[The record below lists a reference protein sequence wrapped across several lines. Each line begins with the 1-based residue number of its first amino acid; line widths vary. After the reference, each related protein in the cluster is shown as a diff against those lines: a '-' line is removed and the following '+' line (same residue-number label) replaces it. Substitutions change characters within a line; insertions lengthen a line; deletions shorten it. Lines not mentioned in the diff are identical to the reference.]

1 MKAGD
6 KVAKGLFH
14 KANWDGDREQRHW
27 AGLLLAVAL
36 GAALRLVALDRLPP
50 GLYHDEAFNGLD
62 ALRVLAGDRPI
73 YFPANNGREPLYIYL
88 VAGAVAWL
96 GRTPGAVRLP
106 AALAGTLT
114 IAAAYGLAG
123 ALYNRR
129 VAFFTAMITAT
140 TLWPVALSRQGF
152 RAALLPLLLA
162 LCLWQA
168 ARAWRGQHL
177 RDWALAGGL
186 YGLSF
191 YTYLAARLTPFILLP
206 LGLYLAWVGRLRR
219 LWPGALV
226 AGLTAALVAPPLALY
241 ALNHPDVFFTRAM
254 QVTLFNPAIHGGD
267 LPGALMR
274 QMGRALGMFTLHGA
288 DEVRHN
294 VPGRP
299 VFDPAM
305 SVAFLV
311 GVWLALSRAIG
322 GRGGQNRA
330 KARYWAVPDGGRRTG
345 GREAFVLIWT
355 LGMLAPTIL
364 SEGAPDF
371 LRAAGVMPTVFIL
384 PALGLEATWRLV
396 TPRLGRPLA
405 SALLAALLLLSTGL
419 TLRDYFGPSY
429 AASTA
434 LYDAFDGPAADL
446 VLRINRFLGAGWQ
459 GGLRVKNTLPQSGR
473 QVILDRRLW
482 AFSETVPFLCAVAPG
497 QGSALTVLTDLA
509 SPPPQGGG
517 RAWLVVLVPTEA
529 RRAMAL
535 LPQGVQLRAENGPM
549 VGGLVGVEPFQLYVA
564 YQAQPA
570 EVGASLEPAP
580 TPLARFAQPI
590 ELLRAS
596 VQPEGPQRLRVTLLW
611 AARGPIA
618 TDYTVFVH
626 LLAHGEIVAQDDG
639 FPASG
644 LLPTSWWRPGDQ
656 IEEERVVTLSEGLG
670 PDWSIEVGL
679 YRLDTLERLAVVD
692 ENGQPIADKV
702 QYP

>member
-73 YFPANNGREPLYIYL
+73 YFPADNGREPLYIYL

-106 AALAGTLT
+106 AAIAGTLT

-123 ALYNRR
+123 TLYNRR

-168 ARAWRGQHL
+168 ARACRGQHL

-191 YTYLAARLTPFILLP
+191 YTYLAARLTPFVLL
-206 LGLYLAWVGRLRR
+206 LFGLYLAWVGRLRR
-219 LWPGALV
+219 LWPGTLV
-226 AGLTAALVAPPLALY
+226 AGLTAALVALPLALY

-274 QMGRALGMFTLHGA
+274 QVGRALGMFTLHGA

-299 VFDPAM
+299 VFDLAM
-305 SVAFLV
+305 SAAFLV
-311 GVWLALSRAIG
+311 GVWLALGRAIG
-322 GRGGQNRA
+322 GWGGRNRAGGQHRA
-330 KARYWAVPDGGRRTG
+330 LARYWAVPDGGRRTG

-384 PALGLEATWRLV
+384 PALGLEATWTLV
-396 TPRLGRPLA
+396 TPRLGRPLT

-459 GGLRVKNTLPQSGR
+459 GGLRVEDTPPRSRDSRSFWTGGCGPSQRQSHSCAPW
-473 QVILDRRLW
+473 RRARAPRSRCSLT
-482 AFSETVPFLCAVAPG
+482 SHPPFHKGEGGPGWLC
-497 QGSALTVLTDLA
+497 L
-509 SPPPQGGG
+509 SPPRRVG
-517 RAWLVVLVPTEA
+517 RWRFCPRGCNCG
-529 RRAMAL
+529 RRT
-535 LPQGVQLRAENGPM
+535 GRW
-549 VGGLVGVEPFQLYVA
+549 
-564 YQAQPA
+564 
-570 EVGASLEPAP
+570 
-580 TPLARFAQPI
+580 
-590 ELLRAS
+590 
-596 VQPEGPQRLRVTLLW
+596 W
-611 AARGPIA
+611 AA
-618 TDYTVFVH
+618 
-626 LLAHGEIVAQDDG
+626 
-639 FPASG
+639 
-644 LLPTSWWRPGDQ
+644 W
-656 IEEERVVTLSEGLG
+656 
-670 PDWSIEVGL
+670 
-679 YRLDTLERLAVVD
+679 
-692 ENGQPIADKV
+692 
-702 QYP
+702 

>member
-1 MKAGD
+1 L
-6 KVAKGLFH
+6 KGQD
-14 KANWDGDREQRHW
+14 WT
-27 AGLLLAVAL
+27 GLLLAVAL
-36 GAALRLVALDRLPP
+36 GAALRLAALDRLPP

-62 ALRVLAGDRPI
+62 ALRVLEGDRPI

-88 VAGAVAWL
+88 VAGAIAWL

-106 AALAGTLT
+106 AAIAGTLT
-114 IAAAYGLAG
+114 IAAAYGLAR

-152 RAALLPLLLA
+152 RAALLPLLIA

-168 ARAWRGQHL
+168 ARAWRGQRL

-191 YTYLAARLTPFILLP
+191 YTYLAARLTPLVLL
-206 LGLYLAWVGRLRR
+206 LFGLYLAWAGRLRR

-226 AGLTAALVAPPLALY
+226 AGLTAALVALPLALY
-241 ALNHPDVFFTRAM
+241 ALNHADIFFTRTM
-254 QVTLFNPAIHGGD
+254 QVSLFTPAIHGGD

-274 QMGRALGMFTLHGA
+274 QVGRALGMFTLHGA

-305 SVAFLV
+305 SVAFLL
-311 GVWLALSRAIG
+311 GVWLAFSRAIG
-322 GRGGQNRA
+322 GQDGRFA
-330 KARYWAVPDGGRRTG
+330 PDGGRRTG
-345 GREAFVLIWT
+345 DGEAFALIWV

-384 PALGLEATWRLV
+384 PALGLEAMWTLV

-434 LYDAFDGPAADL
+434 LYDAFDGPATDL

-459 GGLRVKNTLPQSGR
+459 GGLRVENTLPQPGR

-482 AFSETVPFLCAVAPG
+482 AFSETVPFLCAIAPG

-509 SPPPQGGG
+509 SPPLQAEGK
-517 RAWLVVLVPTEA
+517 AWLVVLVPTEA
-529 RRAMAL
+529 RSAMAL
-535 LPQGVQLRAENGPM
+535 LPQGVQLRAENGPI
-549 VGGLVGVEPFQLYVA
+549 VGGIAGVAPFQLYVA
-564 YQAQPA
+564 YEAEAQR
-570 EVGASLEPAP
+570 EPLADP
-580 TPLARFAQPI
+580 PLARFAQPI

-596 VQPEGPQRLRVTLLW
+596 VEPEGLGAWRVRLLW
-611 AARGPIA
+611 LARGPIA
-618 TDYTVFVH
+618 RDYTVFVH
-626 LLAHGEIVAQDDG
+626 VIVNGEMIDQSDG
-639 FPASG
+639 YPAND
-644 LLPTSWWRPGDQ
+644 LLPTSWWRPGDR
-656 IEEERVVTLSEGLG
+656 IEDEHVVTLPYNLAS
-670 PDWSIEVGL
+670 DWSIEVGL
-679 YRLDTLERLAVVD
+679 YELETLERVVVVD

-702 QYP
+702 WLR

>member
-6 KVAKGLFH
+6 KAPNRLFH
-14 KANWDGDREQRHW
+14 NVAFSDRDLGNW

-36 GAALRLVALDRLPP
+36 GAALRLAALDRLPP

-62 ALRVLAGDRPI
+62 ALRVVEGERPI

-106 AALAGTLT
+106 AAVAGILT
-114 IAAAYGLAG
+114 VIAAYGLTKT
-123 ALYNRR
+123 LYNRR

-152 RAALLPLLLA
+152 RAALLPLAIA

-168 ARAWRGQHL
+168 ARAWRGQRLH
-177 RDWALAGGL
+177 DWALAGGL

-191 YTYLAARLTPFILLP
+191 YTYLAARLTPLP
-206 LGLYLAWVGRLRR
+206 LLLFVLYLAWAGRLRR

-226 AGLTAALVAPPLALY
+226 AGLAAALVALPLALY
-241 ALNHPDVFFTRAM
+241 ALNHSDIFFTRAM
-254 QVTLFNPAIHGGD
+254 QVSLFNPAIHGGD
-267 LPGALMR
+267 LPGTLIR
-274 QMGRALGMFTLHGA
+274 QAGRALGMFTLHGA

-305 SVAFLV
+305 SVAFLA
-311 GVWLALSRAIG
+311 GIGLALSRAI
-322 GRGGQNRA
+322 R
-330 KARYWAVPDGGRRTG
+330 GRRACHERSTG
-345 GREAFVLIWT
+345 SAKGRTREALVLIWT

-371 LRAAGVMPTVFIL
+371 LRAVGVMPIVFIL
-384 PALGLEATWRLV
+384 PALGLETAWTLIAT
-396 TPRLGRPLA
+396 RLGRPCT
-405 SALLAALLLLSTGL
+405 SVFIAALLLLSTVL
-419 TLRDYFGPSY
+419 TIRDYFGPSY

-459 GGLRVKNTLPQSGR
+459 GGLRVENTVLQPGR
-473 QVILDRRLW
+473 QVVLDRRLW

-497 QGSALTVLTDLA
+497 QGSALTVITDFTT
-509 SPPPQGGG
+509 PPLQGDR
-517 RAWLVVLVPTEA
+517 RAWLVMLVPTEA
-529 RRAMAL
+529 RSAMAL
-535 LPQGVQLRAENGPM
+535 LPRGVYLRAEHGPM
-549 VGGLVGVEPFQLYVA
+549 VGGLAGVAPFRLYVA
-564 YQAQPA
+564 YEAEPA
-570 EVGASLEPAP
+570 EALADP
-580 TPLARFAQPI
+580 PLARFAQPI
-590 ELLRAS
+590 DLLRTS
-596 VQPEGPQRLRVTLLW
+596 VVSESRSLTGAQEVRLRLLW
-611 AARGPIA
+611 GARGPII

-626 LLAHGEIVAQDDG
+626 LLANGQVVAQNDG

-656 IEEERVVTLSEGLG
+656 IEEERVVTLPDGLG
-670 PDWSIEVGL
+670 TDWSIDVGL
-679 YRLDTLERLAVVD
+679 YRLDTLERLSVVD
-692 ENGQPIADKV
+692 ENGHPIADKV
-702 QYP
+702 RLR